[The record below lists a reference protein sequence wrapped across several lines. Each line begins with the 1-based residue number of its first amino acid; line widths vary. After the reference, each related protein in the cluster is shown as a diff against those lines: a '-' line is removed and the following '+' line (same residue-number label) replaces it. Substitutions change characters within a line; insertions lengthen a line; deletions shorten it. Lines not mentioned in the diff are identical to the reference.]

1 MAKLTENELERLH
14 QIRKDSLEIASALGE
29 LQYQKTVLDLLMEDQ
44 KQKIKDLKKSE
55 GLLFQELKDKYG
67 NININIETG
76 EFQ

>member
-14 QIRKDSLEIASALGE
+14 QVRKDSLEIASALGE
-29 LQYQKTVLDLLMEDQ
+29 LQYQKTVLELLMEDQ

-55 GLLFQELKDKYG
+55 TLLFEELKDKYG

>member
-1 MAKLTENELERLH
+1 MGKLTENELDRL
-14 QIRKDSLEIASALGE
+14 QLVRKDSLEIASALGE

-44 KQKIKDLKKSE
+44 KQKIKILKKTESN
-55 GLLFQELKDKYG
+55 LFDELKEKYG

>member
-1 MAKLTENELERLH
+1 MSKLTENELERIH
-14 QIRKDSLEIASALGE
+14 QVRKDSLEIASALGE
-29 LQYQKTVLDLLMEDQ
+29 LQYQKTVLELLMEDQ

-55 GLLFQELKDKYG
+55 GLLFEELKDKYG

>member
-1 MAKLTENELERLH
+1 MSKLTENELERLH
-14 QIRKDSLEIASALGE
+14 QVRKDSLEIASALGE
-29 LQYQKTVLDLLMEDQ
+29 LQYQKTVLELLMEDQ

-55 GLLFQELKDKYG
+55 ALLFEELKDKYG

>member
-14 QIRKDSLEIASALGE
+14 QVRKDSLEIASALGE
-29 LQYQKTVLDLLMEDQ
+29 LQYQKTVLELLMEDQ

-55 GLLFQELKDKYG
+55 TSLFEELKDKYG

>member
-1 MAKLTENELERLH
+1 MTKLTENELERLH
-14 QIRKDSLEIASALGE
+14 QVRKDSLEIASALGE
-29 LQYQKTVLDLLMEDQ
+29 LQYQKTVLELLMEDQ

-55 GLLFQELKDKYG
+55 GLLFEELKDKYG

>member
-1 MAKLTENELERLH
+1 MGKLTENELDRLH
-14 QIRKDSLEIASALGE
+14 QIRKDSLEIASSLGE

-55 GLLFQELKDKYG
+55 SLFFEELKDKYG
-67 NININIETG
+67 NININIESG

>member
-14 QIRKDSLEIASALGE
+14 QVRKDSLEIASALGE
-29 LQYQKTVLDLLMEDQ
+29 LQYQKTVLELLMEDQ

-55 GLLFQELKDKYG
+55 SLLFEELKDKYG

>member
-14 QIRKDSLEIASALGE
+14 QVRKDSLEIASALGE
-29 LQYQKTVLDLLMEDQ
+29 LQYQKTVLELLMEDQ

-55 GLLFQELKDKYG
+55 VLLFEELKDKYG

>member
-14 QIRKDSLEIASALGE
+14 QVRKDSLEIASALGE
-29 LQYQKTVLDLLMEDQ
+29 LQYQKTVLELLMEDQ

-55 GLLFQELKDKYG
+55 GLLFEELKDTYG
-67 NININIETG
+67 NVNINIETG

>member
-1 MAKLTENELERLH
+1 MAKLTENELNRLH
-14 QIRKDSLEIASALGE
+14 QVRKDSLEIASALGE
-29 LQYQKTVLDLLMEDQ
+29 LQYQKTVLELLMEDQ

-55 GLLFQELKDKYG
+55 GLLFEELKDKYG

>member
-29 LQYQKTVLDLLMEDQ
+29 LQYQKTVLELLMEDQ

-55 GLLFQELKDKYG
+55 SLLFEELKDKYG

>member
-14 QIRKDSLEIASALGE
+14 QVRKDSLEIASALGE
-29 LQYQKTVLDLLMEDQ
+29 LQYQKTVLELLMEDQ

-55 GLLFQELKDKYG
+55 GLLFEELKEKYG

>member
-1 MAKLTENELERLH
+1 MAKLTENELQRLH
-14 QIRKDSLEIASALGE
+14 QVRKDSLEIASALGE
-29 LQYQKTVLDLLMEDQ
+29 LQYQKTVLELLMEDQ

-55 GLLFQELKDKYG
+55 GLLFEELKDKYG

>member
-14 QIRKDSLEIASALGE
+14 QVRKDSLEIASALGE
-29 LQYQKTVLDLLMEDQ
+29 LQYQKTVLELLMEDQ

-55 GLLFQELKDKYG
+55 GLLFEELKDKYG
-67 NININIETG
+67 NVNINIETG

>member
-1 MAKLTENELERLH
+1 MTKLTENELERIH
-14 QIRKDSLEIASALGE
+14 QVRKDSLEIASALGE
-29 LQYQKTVLDLLMEDQ
+29 LQYQKTVLELLMEDQ

-55 GLLFQELKDKYG
+55 GLLFEELKDKYG

>member
-14 QIRKDSLEIASALGE
+14 QVRKDSLEIASALGE
-29 LQYQKTVLDLLMEDQ
+29 LQYQKTVLELLMEDQ

-55 GLLFQELKDKYG
+55 GLLFEELKDKYG